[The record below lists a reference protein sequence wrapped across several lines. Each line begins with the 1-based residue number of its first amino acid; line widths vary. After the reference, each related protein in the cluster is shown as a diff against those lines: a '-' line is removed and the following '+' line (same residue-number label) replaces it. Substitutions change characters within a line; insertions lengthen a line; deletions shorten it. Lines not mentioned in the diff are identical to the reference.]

1 MHDEL
6 KDQIAAV
13 MGYTKKRKTYTVPHG
28 SAKGETFECD
38 VYYAGDRIVDDIDL
52 MSWSTLMEVA
62 KRTGLS
68 ALPTDKDEA
77 EVVLSLQFIFNNNLV
92 K

>member
-13 MGYTKKRKTYTVPHG
+13 MGYRKERKTYTIPHG
-28 SAKGETFECD
+28 SAKGEPFECD
-38 VYYAGDRIVDDIDL
+38 VYYDGDRVIDDITL
-52 MSWSTLMEVA
+52 MSWNTLMEVA
-62 KRTGLS
+62 KRTGLP

-77 EVVLSLQFIFNNNLV
+77 ELVLSLQFIMNETTN